1 MGFRNISI
9 FNQAML
15 GKQCWRLLTEP
26 NSLCARVLKGRYYPD
41 GDFWTAKC
49 PRSSSYTRRSLM
61 YGKRLVQK
69 GLQWRV
75 GDGNTIHTYEDNWIP
90 DIAPTTLQH
99 ISSRSGND
107 MVSSLIIK
115 GENKWNEETVRNIF
129 LEDISEKILSLP
141 LSTEGCPDFVS
152 WPHTKDGVYTVR
164 SAYNFLRTL
173 NFWRDKSANGKWAF
187 SDQKSMEKSWRKL
200 RQMHCPNKM

>member
-1 MGFRNISI
+1 MCEVI
-9 FNQAML
+9 FLYLAQSDIWEKIVAEGPTMES
-15 GKQCWRLLTEP
+15 GRWQH
-26 NSLCARVLKGRYYPD
+26 NSSC
-41 GDFWTAKC
+41 
-49 PRSSSYTRRSLM
+49 
-61 YGKRLVQK
+61 
-69 GLQWRV
+69 
-75 GDGNTIHTYEDNWIP
+75 EDNWIP

-115 GENKWNEETVRNIF
+115 GEHKWNEETIRNIF
-129 LEDISEKILSLP
+129 SEDISEKILSLP

-173 NFWRDKSANGKWAF
+173 NFWSDRSTDGKGAI
-187 SDQKSMEKSWRKL
+187 SDHKIMEKIWRKL
-200 RQMHCPNKM
+200 WAIQCPNKMKVILWRLAHNCLPTGAQLQVRSIPTRYDCHFCNREETIEHCFL